1 MSICY
6 DVLVLVTVILK
17 HPGLKPRAVL
27 QRKLKWKW
35 YVVVVKWHVYGVSMV
50 LDIVVLSVVSD
61 IVLVVGLVV
70 LMP

>member
-35 YVVVVKWHVYGVSMV
+35 HAVVVKWHVYGVWMV
-50 LDIVVLSVVSD
+50 LDVVVLSVVSD